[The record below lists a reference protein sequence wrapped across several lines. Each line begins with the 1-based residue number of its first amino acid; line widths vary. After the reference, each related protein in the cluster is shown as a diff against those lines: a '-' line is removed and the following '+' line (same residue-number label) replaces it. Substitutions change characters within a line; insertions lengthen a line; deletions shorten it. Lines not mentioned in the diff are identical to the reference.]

1 MDPERAERVAEL
13 FEQALPMTPQERRGF
28 SEMLRDEDADL
39 ARELESLLAAYEES
53 PDSLDVLAAQVLPP
67 ALSRL
72 SRALETGPPL
82 REETIGRYRVL
93 ERLGSGGMGEVYQ
106 AHDPEL
112 GRLVAL
118 KLLPTHLTADPGARD
133 RLKTEAR
140 AASALD
146 HPNVAVVH
154 EIGATHPEP
163 GSSGPERLF
172 IVMAY
177 YTGETIKEK
186 ISRGP
191 LPLADALDYAVQMA
205 EGLDAAHEAGIVH
218 RDIKPANLIVTERG
232 QVKIVDFGLAKVAGA
247 EGTRE
252 GTTRGTVAYMSPEQT
267 RGGPLDHRTDLW
279 SFGAMLYEMLTAR
292 RPFRGGDDAVL
303 IHAIRHDEPE
313 PLASFLP
320 EAPPEL
326 AALVH
331 RCLAKDPGARYP
343 ATALLLA
350 ELRAVYGAVGLTP
363 DGVPAPA
370 PPVRRSTRS
379 GQRAPGEA
387 TMPQR
392 RFRRALA
399 TNKLRVALGAAL
411 IGALVVTLA
420 IVGARSPPDGSPTA
434 TADRD
439 LLRIAVLPLSL
450 VAADPDLESLGRDLV
465 VRLTAGLDGMGDL
478 RAVDAPTTLALAPR
492 GEALSLAEADALAR
506 RLSAGRHVHG
516 ALTRAGPGLRLDVS
530 IYDTGITEPI
540 ARASVT
546 ADDPATLGDA
556 AAVALL
562 DQLWQSEPPPVPSLA
577 ALTGSSVPAARRA
590 YIEGELAMARTDA
603 PTALEAF
610 ERAFAADTTF
620 WWAYWRSRFPRA
632 YRDGMAFADP
642 ALERKVI
649 EHRWE
654 LWEPDRL
661 LVEASW
667 MMTRSRNE
675 RLARLARL
683 TDRFPSYELAW
694 WDYANLLVHEGG
706 YLGYTPEDARQVLER
721 FLTLNPHFAPAWDHL
736 LWVALVQG
744 DSATAARAAREADRL
759 SGDTPTRR
767 HMIAIWHLRAGVSRS
782 GSIHPDSLDGVV
794 DFILTQPPGLVEA
807 ISSGLVA
814 DGHPAAQIQLN
825 RAVRERL
832 LSPALAASFWRGEA
846 LAWTA
851 RGAWDST
858 LVAADRSTVT
868 SPDGHGPLAAYQ
880 LAVAGVMLGA
890 VPAAEAT
897 RRRPPSPS
905 GTSRAATYQRS
916 ELAWLDGVLAYLE
929 GQAHGIESARRALT
943 RDAIV
948 SPWDSVS
955 RGVLDRSLAALAL
968 DAAGDR
974 EGAAREMVALEAEI
988 ADRLSLRQV
997 GEFHPALTSV
1007 NRLLAARWLR
1017 ALGDHAGAARLLTWH
1032 EAIPGPSLLQAWNRS
1047 VGGTSLVD
1055 RAEIAETA
1063 GDTNRALRDYT
1074 RFLEQFD
1081 LADPALRPLVERAA
1095 AGVERVADERRRATR
1110 P

>member
-1 MDPERAERVAEL
+1 VSMDPHHAERVAEL
-13 FEQALPMTPQERRGF
+13 LERALEMTAQERLGF
-28 SEMLRDEDADL
+28 LRTLGDEDADL
-39 ARELESLLAAYEES
+39 ARELSSLLAAYDEA
-53 PDSLDVLAAQVLPP
+53 PDALDTLAARVLPP
-67 ALSRL
+67 ALGRFA
-72 SRALETGPPL
+72 RTLETGPPL
-82 REETIGRYRVL
+82 RDESIGRYRVL
-93 ERLGSGGMGEVYQ
+93 ERIGGGGMGEVYR

-112 GRLVAL
+112 DRLVAL
-118 KLLPTHLTADPGARD
+118 KLLPTHLTADPEARA

-146 HPNVAVVH
+146 HPNIAVVH
-154 EIGATHPEP
+154 EIGATEP
-163 GSSGPERLF
+163 AAGSHEPERLF
-172 IVMAY
+172 IVMAHY
-177 YTGETIKEK
+177 AGETLREK
-186 ISRGP
+186 IARGP
-191 LPLADALDYAVQMA
+191 VPMAEALDYAVQVA
-205 EGLDAAHEAGIVH
+205 EGLVAAHEAGIVH

-279 SFGAMLYEMLTAR
+279 SLGAVLYEMLAAR
-292 RPFRGGDDAVL
+292 RPFPGVDDAVL

-320 EAPPEL
+320 EVPPEL

-350 ELRAVYGAVGLTP
+350 ELRAVNGAVGPTP
-363 DGVPAPA
+363 DGVPAPE
-370 PPVRRSTRS
+370 PPVRRSSRS
-379 GQRAPGEA
+379 GQRAPGGA
-387 TMPQR
+387 TVPH
-392 RFRRALA
+392 RRALA
-399 TNKLRVALGAAL
+399 TSKLRVALGAAL
-411 IGALVVTLA
+411 TGSLVVTVA

-492 GEALSLAEADALAR
+492 GEALSLAEAHALAR

-516 ALTRAGPGLRLDVS
+516 GLTRAGPGLRLDVS
-530 IYDTGITEPI
+530 IYDTGTTEPI

-556 AAVALL
+556 ATVALL

-590 YIEGELAMARTDA
+590 YIEGELALARTDA

-620 WWAYWRSRFPRA
+620 RWAYWRSLFPRG
-632 YRDGMAFADP
+632 YRDGMASADP
-642 ALERKVI
+642 ALVRKVI
-649 EHRWE
+649 ENRWE

-675 RLARLARL
+675 RLVRLARL
-683 TDRFPSYELAW
+683 TDRFPSYELGW
-694 WDYANLLVHEGG
+694 WDYANILVHEGG
-706 YLGYTPEDARQVLER
+706 YLGHTPEDARQALER

-759 SGDTPTRR
+759 SGNVPTRR
-767 HMIAIWHLRAGVSRS
+767 HMIAMWHLRAGVSRS

-807 ISSGLVA
+807 TSSGLVA

-846 LAWTA
+846 LAWVA

-858 LVAADRSTVT
+858 LVAADRSAGT
-868 SPDGHGPLAAYQ
+868 SPEGHGPLAAYQ

-929 GQAHGIESARRALT
+929 GQAHGIASARRALT

-948 SPWDSVS
+948 SPWDSIS
-955 RGVLDRSLAALAL
+955 RAVLDRSLAALAL
-968 DAAGDR
+968 EAAGDWER
-974 EGAAREMVALEAEI
+974 AAREMVALEAEI
-988 ADRLSLRQV
+988 ADRLSVGQV
-997 GEFHPALTSV
+997 GEFHPTLASV

-1017 ALGDHAGAARLLTWH
+1017 ALGDDAGAAQLLTWH
-1032 EAIPGPSLLQAWNRS
+1032 EAIPGPPLLQGWNRS
-1047 VGGTSLVD
+1047 IGGTSLLD
-1055 RAEIAETA
+1055 RAEIAEAA
-1063 GDTNRALRDYT
+1063 GDTRRALRDYT

-1095 AGVERVADERRRATR
+1095 AGVERLADERRRPTR